1 MNPSRINAEEQR
13 LAVES
18 EQASK
23 RQFLKQVLWGAGA
36 AYLFAPLYAVWRYV
50 VSPAE
55 RKVPIAPMPIAENVL
70 QSRTSVLV
78 RFGDKNVLVRRETD
92 NTLRAFD
99 LRCTHAGCT
108 VEWRD
113 SEGKFV
119 CPCHGAEFRADGSVA
134 KLPATAPLE
143 ELTILKEHEKFVLL
157 DKRKIP

>member
-1 MNPSRINAEEQR
+1 MNLSRVNAEEQR
-13 LAVES
+13 AAAES
-18 EQASK
+18 EQTSK
-23 RQFLKQVLWGAGA
+23 RQFLKQVLWGAGV
-36 AYLFAPLYAVWRYV
+36 AYLFAPVYAVWRYV

-55 RKVPIAPMPIAENVL
+55 RKVPIAENVL

-134 KLPATAPLE
+134 KLPATTPLE
-143 ELTILKEHEKFVLL
+143 ELTILKENEKFVLL